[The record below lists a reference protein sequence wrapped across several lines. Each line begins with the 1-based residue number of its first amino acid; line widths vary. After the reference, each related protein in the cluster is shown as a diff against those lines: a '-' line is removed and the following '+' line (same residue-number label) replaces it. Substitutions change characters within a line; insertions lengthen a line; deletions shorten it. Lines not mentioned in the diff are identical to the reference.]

1 MTALTVPTL
10 LDFEGTWSLTRRII
24 DHRAGS
30 TGMFEGT
37 ATFTRDDGGLAYCEV
52 GSLHLPNHPPFHA
65 ERRYRWREVGTHF
78 EIDFDDGRFFHSFS
92 ADAPNAIHWCDPDT
106 YNVSYAFDVWP
117 RWQSTWDVS
126 GPKKAYKMVS
136 DYRPSQP

>member
-1 MTALTVPTL
+1 VTALTVPTL

-52 GSLHLPNHPPFHA
+52 GSLHLPNHPPF
-65 ERRYRWREVGTHF
+65 
-78 EIDFDDGRFFHSFS
+78 S
-92 ADAPNAIHWCDPDT
+92 ADAPNATHWCDPDT
-106 YNVSYAFDVWP
+106 YNVSYTFDVWP
-117 RWQSTWDVS
+117 RWQSTWDVR